1 MNEYYNKRKISY
13 DKSFENKDFNSNLNR
28 FIYWGEVV
36 SVNDEY
42 KGGSIKVRIPELDNL
57 ISDENLADAYPL
69 LPKFFHVLPKKG
81 EIVRIFLENT
91 KYPQRGR
98 LWIGSVISQL
108 QNIEY
113 DGILT
118 ALSTTNLGVTQPQ
131 KSIDT
136 YPDTKDVFPEDEDV
150 AIIGRKNNDI
160 ILKENS
166 TEIRVG
172 KHVNGDVYK
181 KNKINP
187 AIIKIDF
194 NNNEKS
200 ETIIISDKIALL
212 SHDGK
217 PKFRSYDLDNEYKNK
232 IFETGHP
239 SVRGDVLVKILK
251 VFKNAIMQHIH
262 PYHSVVADPSGVI
275 LDLEKIDFESIL
287 QKNIVIN

>member
-1 MNEYYNKRKISY
+1 MNEYFNKGKITYNKT
-13 DKSFENKDFNSNLNR
+13 FENKDFNSNLNR
-28 FIYWGEVV
+28 FIYWGEVI

-57 ISDENLADAYPL
+57 ISDENLSDSYPL

-81 EIVRIFLENT
+81 EVVRILLENS

-98 LWIGSVISQL
+98 LWIGSIISQL

-131 KSIDT
+131 ESIDT
-136 YPDTKDVFPEDEDV
+136 YPDADGVFPEDEDV

-172 KHVNGDVYK
+172 KHVNGDIYK
-181 KNKINP
+181 KNKTNP
-187 AIIKIDF
+187 AIIKMDF
-194 NNNEKS
+194 NNDDKS
-200 ETIIISDKIALL
+200 EIIIMSDKIALL

-217 PKFRSYDLDNEYKNK
+217 PKFRSYDLDNEYKDK

-239 SVRGDVLVKILK
+239 FVRGDVLVKILEI
-251 VFKNAIMQHIH
+251 FKNSIIQHIH
-262 PYHSVVADPSGVI
+262 PYHGVSVDPSGVI

>member
-28 FIYWGEVV
+28 FIYWGEVI

-136 YPDTKDVFPEDEDV
+136 YPDAKDVFPEDEDV

>member
-1 MNEYYNKRKISY
+1 MNEYFNKGKITYNKT
-13 DKSFENKDFNSNLNR
+13 FENKDFNSNLNR
-28 FIYWGEVV
+28 FIYWGEVI

-57 ISDENLADAYPL
+57 ISDENLSDSYPL

-81 EIVRIFLENT
+81 EVVRILLENS

-98 LWIGSVISQL
+98 LWIGSIISQL

-131 KSIDT
+131 ESIDT
-136 YPDTKDVFPEDEDV
+136 YPDADGVFPEDEDV

-166 TEIRVG
+166 IEIRVG
-172 KHVNGDVYK
+172 KHVNGDIYK
-181 KNKINP
+181 KNKTNP
-187 AIIKIDF
+187 AIIKMDF
-194 NNNEKS
+194 NNDDKS
-200 ETIIISDKIALL
+200 EIIIMSDKIALL

-217 PKFRSYDLDNEYKNK
+217 PKFRSYDLDNEYKDK

-239 SVRGDVLVKILK
+239 FVRGDVLVKILEI
-251 VFKNAIMQHIH
+251 FKNSIIQHIH
-262 PYHSVVADPSGVI
+262 PYHGVSVDPSGVI

>member
-1 MNEYYNKRKISY
+1 MNEYFNKGKITYNKT
-13 DKSFENKDFNSNLNR
+13 FENKDFNSNLNR
-28 FIYWGEVV
+28 FIYWGEVI

-57 ISDENLADAYPL
+57 ISDENLSDSYPL

-81 EIVRIFLENT
+81 EVVRILLENS

-98 LWIGSVISQL
+98 LWIGSIISQL

-131 KSIDT
+131 ESINT
-136 YPDTKDVFPEDEDV
+136 YPDADGVFPEDEDV

-172 KHVNGDVYK
+172 KHVNGDIYK
-181 KNKINP
+181 KNKTNP
-187 AIIKIDF
+187 AIIKMDF
-194 NNNEKS
+194 NNDDKS
-200 ETIIISDKIALL
+200 EIIIMSDKIALL

-217 PKFRSYDLDNEYKNK
+217 PKFRSYDLDNEYKDK

-239 SVRGDVLVKILK
+239 FVRGDVLVKILEI
-251 VFKNAIMQHIH
+251 FKNSIIQHIH
-262 PYHSVVADPSGVI
+262 PYHGVSVDPSGVI

>member
-28 FIYWGEVV
+28 FIYWGEVI

-118 ALSTTNLGVTQPQ
+118 ALSTTNLVC
-131 KSIDT
+131 
-136 YPDTKDVFPEDEDV
+136 
-150 AIIGRKNNDI
+150 
-160 ILKENS
+160 NS
-166 TEIRVG
+166 TT
-172 KHVNGDVYK
+172 
-181 KNKINP
+181 KI
-187 AIIKIDF
+187 
-194 NNNEKS
+194 
-200 ETIIISDKIALL
+200 
-212 SHDGK
+212 
-217 PKFRSYDLDNEYKNK
+217 Y
-232 IFETGHP
+232 
-239 SVRGDVLVKILK
+239 
-251 VFKNAIMQHIH
+251 
-262 PYHSVVADPSGVI
+262 
-275 LDLEKIDFESIL
+275 
-287 QKNIVIN
+287 